1 MFPPLKEEG
10 RHVTAH
16 PNVTM
21 LLKLELV
28 STHFM
33 VKASQLSHNTRK
45 FRNTKI
51 LHKMVEQPDNCAIYF
66 YPPCPHL
73 VKLVTT

>member
-1 MFPPLKEEG
+1 MVLVKSYFVGDLFAGKLSSMFPPLEEEG

-33 VKASQLSHNTRK
+33 VKASSQDGVSVISQYK
-45 FRNTKI
+45 K
-51 LHKMVEQPDNCAIYF
+51 V
-66 YPPCPHL
+66 
-73 VKLVTT
+73 